1 MAFALGPMLTVW
13 LVRADDARRGEVAAS
28 PMTRLESTH
37 GAAVGLGRAEAGG
50 EGEGNYVL
58 ADE

>member
-1 MAFALGPMLTVW
+1 MLTVW